1 LFQSFVKRYPEKLAF
16 RLKLD
21 DQLTHLMIAGC
32 DMFLIPCRFEP
43 CISFHLY
50 CLKYGTLPIVHAT
63 GAFVDTVKDYNPET
77 KLGFGFVFKEY
88 SPASLLYTINYAVKV
103 YHDKEIWKKLVDRAM
118 KLNFSWEAVAENY
131 NKLYYKLVN

>member
-1 LFQSFVKRYPEKLAF
+1 
-16 RLKLD
+16 
-21 DQLTHLMIAGC
+21 
-32 DMFLIPCRFEP
+32 
-43 CISFHLY
+43 
-50 CLKYGTLPIVHAT
+50 
-63 GAFVDTVKDYNPET
+63 
-77 KLGFGFVFKEY
+77 VFKEY